1 MYTTAYFSLSHG
13 YAYFLEHLM
22 IFRKIVMII
31 YSLDQKA
38 LINEIIIFSQ
48 YKYMRQLYHPDL
60 IQSV

>member
-1 MYTTAYFSLSHG
+1 
-13 YAYFLEHLM
+13 M

-48 YKYMRQLYHPDL
+48 YKYMPQLYHLDL
-60 IQSV
+60 IQPV